1 MPRNSSGTYTLPAGN
16 PVVANTLIETAWA
29 NPTMADLGAAL
40 TDSLDRYGRGGM
52 LAQLKLADGLLAAP
66 AFGFNSEAST
76 GLYRPSAGA
85 IAVSVLGVLA
95 ATFATAGITFAKPP
109 IYAADPA
116 SGNELTRK
124 SYVDTAITTAGG
136 AFVKKIG
143 DTMSG
148 ALAITTGNAALSIAS
163 GNAALNTYTT
173 FGRAATEATVGIS
186 GGASQLV
193 TGDAA
198 GDFSIRNSAGRIILA
213 PGGFTPVAWLT
224 TTGLGINIVPTTPLH
239 AALTES
245 TAYSSAN
252 MLAASSTLLTLR
264 NLSTTNGTYGAI
276 RVEATG
282 AGSNAV
288 TAIAAVW
295 VGDGASALTFGTREN
310 AAGNVVE
317 AMRISNTRNVG
328 VGYQAPTYGAGLTCF
343 GVNAT
348 TQPIIDL
355 AIGGARQATFTV
367 DSGICLLGTIA
378 NKPLHLYT
386 NSSLKATLDTAGR
399 LGIARTPTTHI
410 LEVNGS
416 GAFGYTTDNAVRLI
430 HNDAYISFYN
440 TSVSTRSGYLQMLST
455 GTTVLANEV
464 GGTAGIIALS
474 VNGATRLFV
483 DGNGR
488 IYGSSLHNNA
498 AGVTGMA
505 NQYIA
510 SGTFTPTQT
519 GVTNVASAGSSSVQ
533 WMRVGNVVTVSG
545 SVGVTPTGA
554 GLTQI
559 RSTLPIASAVNN
571 PHEIAGG
578 GCISATGPVVLINAA
593 DPSNDN
599 VYFTFNAASGSA
611 VTIYFTY
618 TYVIL

>member
-124 SYVDTAITTAGG
+124 SYVDTAGG

-148 ALAITTGNAALSIAS
+148 ALTVTVGNVTGVTALS
-163 GNAALNTYTT
+163 GNAGQWGGLGVGRTALDGY
-173 FGRAATEATVGIS
+173 FAIS
-186 GGASQLV
+186 GGASNIV
-193 TGDAA
+193 VGDVA
-198 GDFSIRNSAGRIILA
+198 GDLGIRNNAGRILMA
-213 PGGFTPVAWLT
+213 AGGSTPQVYIT
-224 TTGLGINIVPTTPLH
+224 TSGLGVGITPATPLH

-245 TAYSSAN
+245 TSYSAAN

-295 VGDGASALTFGTREN
+295 VGDGASALAFGTREN

-399 LGIARTPTTHI
+399 FGIARTPTAQI
-410 LEVNGS
+410 LEVSGS

-430 HNDAYISFYN
+430 HNDAYISFWN
-440 TSVSTRSGYLQMLST
+440 TAISTRSGYLQMLST

-498 AGVTGMA
+498 AGVTGTA
-505 NQYIA
+505 NQYVA
-510 SGTFTPTQT
+510 SGTYTPA
-519 GVTNVASAGSSSVQ
+519 VTNVVNVSASTPQKAQ

-545 SVGVTPTGA
+545 HVNITAAAAAVTA
-554 GLTQI
+554 FRL
-559 RSTLPIASAVNN
+559 SLPIATNIATTYELQGVGMANTGVPLGWSISGDAGADAAQLISQTTGVG
-571 PHEIAGG
+571 PHGIH
-578 GCISATGPVVLINAA
+578 
-593 DPSNDN
+593 
-599 VYFTFNAASGSA
+599 Y
-611 VTIYFTY
+611 TY
-618 TYVIL
+618 TYEII